1 MNDQDAFIIEL
12 IKQKELP
19 IKIIESL
26 KENFKITTIEEAS
39 KVFENALQTLDIVQN
54 VLIIKD

>member
-1 MNDQDAFIIEL
+1 MLIIEL

-26 KENFKITTIEEAS
+26 KENFKINTIEEVV
-39 KVFENALQTLDIVQN
+39 KYLKMLYKH
-54 VLIIKD
+54 LILFKMF